1 MLSTDSLIRLAALLA
16 MKAIQLV
23 PAQNIHIVCFGYL
36 VPELFEPNRSFRITL
51 CPQER
56 RTFSAGCNPGV
67 LCLRSLGRCQYQ
79 ISHDFQESN
88 RIKQVVDHERRECLG
103 NIQRDVSPLFNSG
116 SNVHAACLQSWKK
129 AVPV

>member
-16 MKAIQLV
+16 MKAIQRV

-36 VPELFEPNRSFRITL
+36 VPELFEPNRSFRIIL

-67 LCLRSLGRCQYQ
+67 LCLRSLGRCQCQ
-79 ISHDFQESN
+79 NSTDFQEST
-88 RIKQVVDHERRECLG
+88 RIRQVVDDDSRELRR
-103 NIQRDVSPLFNSG
+103 NI
-116 SNVHAACLQSWKK
+116 
-129 AVPV
+129 